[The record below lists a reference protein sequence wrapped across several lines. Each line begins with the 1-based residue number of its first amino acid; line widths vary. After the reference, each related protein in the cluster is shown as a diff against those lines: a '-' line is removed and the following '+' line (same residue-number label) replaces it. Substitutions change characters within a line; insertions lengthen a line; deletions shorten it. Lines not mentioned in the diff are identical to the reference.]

1 MKRLSTALLF
11 AVLLICTSFSA
22 AAQFRYAPV
31 LGVTMNSLKF
41 KQDLFPVGHQVGA
54 QAGVM
59 SELMFPGIGFGMDFG
74 LIYNMMGAKTDI
86 GTREIWA
93 SDGFSDTQLR
103 IHTFDIP
110 FHLRFKWTRM
120 NGVEHYVAPFA
131 FVGPT
136 FNFKV
141 ASSKCDAIEKPA
153 GSVGLQFGLG
163 GELLEHIQLSLSYQW
178 GVTYELRTVKLDN
191 LSATASSWNINVAY
205 LF

>member
-1 MKRLSTALLF
+1 MHT
-11 AVLLICTSFSA
+11 I
-22 AAQFRYAPV
+22 QIPV
-31 LGVTMNSLKF
+31 
-41 KQDLFPVGHQVGA
+41 
-54 QAGVM
+54 
-59 SELMFPGIGFGMDFG
+59 
-74 LIYNMMGAKTDI
+74 
-86 GTREIWA
+86 
-93 SDGFSDTQLR
+93 
-103 IHTFDIP
+103 
-110 FHLRFKWTRM
+110 HLRFKWTRM